1 MMAVCEAADV
11 IIVEVNENM
20 PRCLGGFEEGIHVS
34 RVDYIVEGE
43 NPAIGELELAHH
55 QQK

>member
-43 NPAIGELELAHH
+43 NPAIGELGAGAPPT
-55 QQK
+55 